1 MQKTWTVI
9 SQIWTDRNIR
19 NKLLLTCAML
29 FVYRMLAHIPV
40 AGIDRVALAKLCSGS
55 QLLGLLDIFSGGT
68 LANFSLI
75 ALGLGPYINASI
87 IVQLLT
93 VIFPKLEEL
102 SKEGEYGRELINQYT
117 RMLTIPIA
125 ILQGFGMYLLLKGQG
140 VIGNLYPVLLLA
152 FIVTM
157 TAGTMLAVWIG
168 ELITEYGVGNGIS
181 LLIFAGIVGR
191 LPVTL
196 GQTFV
201 TVETLNPLNIIVF
214 VVAGLVLIA
223 SVVFMNEASRNITV
237 HYARRVK
244 SGQSSGNQVTHLPL
258 RLNQAGVIP
267 IIFAISLV
275 LLPSL
280 AAQLLEKVAN
290 PQVALIARNVASFM
304 DPNKIAYNLIYFTLV
319 VAFTYFYTAVVFNP
333 EKIAEEMKKYGGF
346 IPGIRPGEATTAY
359 LTAVLNR
366 ITLVGAF
373 FLGGLAVLPAVAQ
386 SAFQIPSLSLGGTGI
401 LIVVSVVLETTK
413 SLQSQLLLKSYDR
426 FI

>member
-1 MQKTWTVI
+1 ML
-9 SQIWTDRNIR
+9 R
-19 NKLLLTCAML
+19 LLSSFDCHLSKA
-29 FVYRMLAHIPV
+29 R
-40 AGIDRVALAKLCSGS
+40 G
-55 QLLGLLDIFSGGT
+55 
-68 LANFSLI
+68 
-75 ALGLGPYINASI
+75 
-87 IVQLLT
+87 IVQR
-93 VIFPKLEEL
+93 
-102 SKEGEYGRELINQYT
+102 GRIWAGNINQYT
-117 RMLTIPIA
+117 RLLTIPIA

-140 VIGNLYPVLLLA
+140 VIGNLNPVLLLA

-157 TAGTMLAVWIG
+157 TAGTMVAVWIG

-201 TVETLNPLNIIVF
+201 TYETLNPLNIIVF

-223 SVVFMNEASRNITV
+223 AVVFMNEASRNITV

-244 SGQSSGNQVTHLPL
+244 AGQSGGSQVTHIPL

-280 AAQLLEKVAN
+280 AAQLLEKVGN
-290 PQVALIARNVASFM
+290 PQVVLVARNVAAFM

-346 IPGIRPGEATTAY
+346 IPGIRPGEATASY
-359 LTAVLNR
+359 LTSVLNR

-386 SAFQIPSLSLGGTGI
+386 SVFQISSLSLGGTGI

>member
-1 MQKTWTVI
+1 MQKVWEVI
-9 SQIWTDRNIR
+9 SQIWTAKDIR
-19 NKLLLTCAML
+19 NKLLMTAAML
-29 FVYRMLAHIPV
+29 FVYRLLAHVPV
-40 AGIDRVALAKLCSGS
+40 AGIDRVALAKLFSGS

-87 IVQLLT
+87 IIQLLT

-117 RMLTIPIA
+117 RLLTIPIA

-140 VIGNLYPVLLLA
+140 VIGNLNPVLLLA

-168 ELITEYGVGNGIS
+168 ELITEYGIGNGIS

-201 TVETLNPLNIIVF
+201 TFETLNPLNILVF
-214 VVAGLVLIA
+214 VVATFGLIA
-223 SVVFMNEASRNITV
+223 AVVFMNEASRNITV

-244 SGQSSGNQVTHLPL
+244 AGQSGGSQVTHLPL

-280 AAQLLEKVAN
+280 AAQLLEKAGN
-290 PQVALIARNVASFM
+290 PQISLIARNVSAFM
-304 DPNKIAYNLIYFTLV
+304 NPNQIPYNLIYFVLV
-319 VAFTYFYTAVVFNP
+319 VAFAFFYTTVVFNP
-333 EKIAEEMKKYGGF
+333 EKISEEMKKYGGF
-346 IPGIRPGEATTAY
+346 IPGIRPGPTTAQY
-359 LTAVLNR
+359 LMAVLNR
-366 ITLVGAF
+366 ITLVGAI
-373 FLGGLAVLPAVAQ
+373 FLGLLAVLPAVAQ
-386 SAFQIPSLSLGGTGI
+386 AIFAIPSLSLGGTGI